1 MLIRLLV
8 KWEANLYAPMQASM
22 SYRDGDTDLVIM
34 CGPREG

>member
-8 KWEANLYAPMQASM
+8 KLEANLYAPIKASM
-22 SYRDGDTDLVIM
+22 NYRDGDTDLVIM